1 MYPCHMKTDQTESSA
16 PAATPHADTPVSAK
30 IRERLLAARQR
41 FHANDNISA
50 FIQPGELEQ
59 LLNEVEAKMQSVLDS
74 LVIDTA
80 NDHNTDKTARRVA
93 KMYLQE
99 VIVEIMRSTTRNEAD
114 GMTFIIHTLHGWM
127 AGRYLFVQFM
137 TVQKKNYIRRKLNSR
152 PTQIS

>member
-1 MYPCHMKTDQTESSA
+1 MSGILRPIACFLQTE
-16 PAATPHADTPVSAK
+16 VY
-30 IRERLLAARQR
+30 
-41 FHANDNISA
+41 
-50 FIQPGELEQ
+50 G
-59 LLNEVEAKMQSVLDS
+59 
-74 LVIDTA
+74 VIFQK
-80 NDHNTDKTARRVA
+80 NSEKEPWKNFLK